1 MARTMTMTM
10 TDYVGEIRHAVS
22 TVIPTLWEDKP
33 EMDSL
38 HREVHRLE
46 RIVSAGYRRAEAIS
60 LDADSPDDVM
70 MGAGVHWETYFGP
83 DKDLNKTVDSFAAV
97 RARFE
102 VRRFSVYSLAGNLL
116 QYAKQGVSMVH
127 GGLPTPRTG
136 RTIGSQ
142 TLSEVVWQA
151 RNQALHW
158 EDGNPHPPV
167 VKCFQ
172 ALEADFNDGRFAD
185 SAKRSLAFDVVE
197 FLGWT
202 TTTNFESDM
211 LSMS

>member
-1 MARTMTMTM
+1 MMTMA
-10 TDYVGEIRHAVS
+10 DYVDEIRHAVS

-33 EMDSL
+33 EMDNL

-46 RIVSAGYRRAEAIS
+46 QVVYAGYRQAEAIS
-60 LDADSPDDVM
+60 LDAETPDDVM
-70 MGAGVHWETYFGP
+70 LGVGAHWETYFGP
-83 DKDLNKTVDSFAAV
+83 DKELNKTVDSFIAV

-116 QYAKQGVSMVH
+116 QYGKQGLSMVH

-136 RTIGSQ
+136 RAIGSQ
-142 TLSEVVWQA
+142 ALSEVVWQA

-158 EDGNPHPPV
+158 EEGNPHPPV

-172 ALEADFNDGRFAD
+172 TLDADFGNARFAD

-197 FLGWT
+197 LLGWT
-202 TTTNFESDM
+202 TAADFESDM
-211 LSMS
+211 LTMG